1 MKKLIYILML
11 SLLAGI
17 TVTSCTEEEVTPQI
31 ELNGGGGESEDKE
44 KPR

>member
-17 TVTSCTEEEVTPQI
+17 TVTSCTEEEVTPQV
-31 ELNGGGGESEDKE
+31 ELNGGGGVSDD